1 MGAVPLRQIVFLGL
15 VFAGVLAFTLGRWW
29 VRRLRRQRQR
39 ARPFPPEWEAILDRN
54 VGLYRHLPAALR
66 QDLHGHIQVFLA
78 EKHFEGCGG
87 LKITEEIRV
96 TVAAQACI
104 LLLNRTTDFYPRLST
119 ILVYPGVYRPRRF
132 TGPGLRHEL
141 ADTVNAGESWPTG
154 AVVLAWDEVQRGAMD
169 VAHKANVVLHE
180 FAHQLDQED
189 GAADGAPVLER
200 PSSYATWARVFG
212 QEYAALQ
219 ERAARGQPT
228 LLDQYGATNPA
239 EFFAVATET
248 FFEQPLRMQ
257 SEHPELYA
265 ELKAYYRLDP
275 AEWLKANT

>member
-1 MGAVPLRQIVFLGL
+1 MSIHQIVFLGL
-15 VFAGVLAFTLGRWW
+15 VLAGLLAFTVGRWW
-29 VRRLRRQRQR
+29 LRRHRLQRHRSR
-39 ARPFPPEWEAILDRN
+39 AFPPEWEAILEHN
-54 VGLYRHLPAALR
+54 VALYRHLPAALR
-66 QDLHGHIQVFLA
+66 EELHGHIQVFLG

-87 LKITEEIRV
+87 LKITDEIRV

-104 LLLNRTTDFYPRLST
+104 LLLNRKTDCYPRLSS

-132 TGPGLRHEL
+132 TGAGLRHEL

-154 AVVLAWDEVQRGAMD
+154 AVVLAWDEVRRGAMD

-189 GAADGAPVLER
+189 GAADGAPPLER
-200 PSSYATWARVFG
+200 PSSYVNWARVLG

-219 ERAARGQPT
+219 DRAARGQPT

-248 FFEQPLRMQ
+248 FFEQPLRMKR
-257 SEHPELYA
+257 EHPELYR
-265 ELKAYYRLDP
+265 EMKGYYRLDP
-275 AEWLKANT
+275 AEWMAQRK